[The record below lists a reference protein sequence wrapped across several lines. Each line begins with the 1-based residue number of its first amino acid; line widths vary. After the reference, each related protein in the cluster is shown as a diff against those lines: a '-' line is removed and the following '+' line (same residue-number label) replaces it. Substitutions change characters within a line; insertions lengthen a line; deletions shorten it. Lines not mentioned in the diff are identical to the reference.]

1 MDRMHGEP
9 VRDGAW
15 RPAPALAPVGA
26 PEDVGLKRRREVDA
40 CTVEG
45 PAFEVR
51 RPQVLTS
58 PLVFASPHSGRIYP
72 PQMVA
77 AAALDPVAIRRSEDA
92 FVDELFASA
101 TQFGAPFI
109 VARYARAFVDV
120 NREPFEMD
128 PALFRDPLPGWVRS
142 TSARAAAGLGSVA
155 RVVGEGQEIYRGKL
169 CFAEAQARI
178 EAVHRPYHAALES
191 LLEAAE
197 RRFGLSILIDCH
209 SMPSTA
215 VASSG
220 GRPPDAVLGDRFGVA
235 CDPRVT
241 ARAEAALRA
250 EGFRTARNAP
260 YAGGWTTEH
269 YGRPKVGRH
278 ALQIEL
284 ARSLYLDERTLKP
297 SAAMPRLTARLK
309 AVCAR
314 LAGED
319 WAPLCAERSAAG
331 D

>member
-1 MDRMHGEP
+1 M
-9 VRDGAW
+9 
-15 RPAPALAPVGA
+15 
-26 PEDVGLKRRREVDA
+26 
-40 CTVEG
+40 
-45 PAFEVR
+45 R
-51 RPQVLTS
+51 RPQRLTS

-92 FVDELFASA
+92 FVDELFASVTA
-101 TQFGAPFI
+101 LGAPLI

-128 PALFRDPLPGWVRS
+128 PALFRDPLPGWVRGA
-142 TSARAAAGLGSVA
+142 SARATAGLGSVA

-209 SMPSTA
+209 SMPSAA
-215 VASSG
+215 VAAHGVG
-220 GRPPDAVLGDRFGVA
+220 GRAPEVVLGDRFGVA

-241 ARAEAALRA
+241 AAAEAAFLA
-250 EGFRTARNAP
+250 EGFRVVRNTP

-269 YGRPKVGRH
+269 YGRPRVGRH
-278 ALQIEL
+278 ALQIEV
-284 ARSLYLDERTLKP
+284 ARALYLDERTLKP
-297 SAAMPRLTARLK
+297 SATKPRLTLRLE
-309 AVCAR
+309 AACER
-314 LAGED
+314 LAGHD
-319 WAPLCAERSAAG
+319 WSALGA
-331 D
+331 

>member
-9 VRDGAW
+9 TGMGAW
-15 RPAPALAPVGA
+15 SPTAPVA
-26 PEDVGLKRRREVDA
+26 PPVDLGSARLRDVAA
-40 CTVEG
+40 CAVEG

-51 RPQVLTS
+51 RPQRLTS

-72 PQMVA
+72 RQMVA

-92 FVDELFASA
+92 FVDELFASV
-101 TQFGAPFI
+101 TTFGAPLI

-128 PALFRDPLPGWVRS
+128 PALFRDPLPGWVR
-142 TSARAAAGLGSVA
+142 TASARAAAGLGSVA

-169 CFAEAQARI
+169 HFAEAQARI

-197 RRFGLSILIDCH
+197 RRFGISILIDCH
-209 SMPSTA
+209 SMPSSA
-215 VASSG
+215 VAQAG
-220 GRPPDAVLGDRFGVA
+220 AGRAPDVVLGDRFGAA

-241 ARAEAALRA
+241 ARAEAGLRA
-250 EGFRTARNAP
+250 QGLTVSRNAP

-278 ALQIEL
+278 ALQIEV
-284 ARSLYLDERTLKP
+284 ARSLYLNERTLKP
-297 SAAMPRLTARLK
+297 SAAMPRLAARLE
-309 AVCAR
+309 AACER

-319 WAPLCAERSAAG
+319 WAVLAG
-331 D
+331 